1 VSHLKNKF
9 KFLVGISLKRK
20 IKTKWFAVANILL
33 AILII
38 GVSNIDNIIKFFGGD
53 FDSKTKIYVIDET
66 KVSYEMFSSAMN
78 ESVMLAFEEEKYEII
93 KSDNTKEELLEVI
106 KTDEEKDSIILI
118 IDTNETDILKA
129 EVISNDYIDTLD
141 YNLITNS
148 LNNIKL
154 VLAIQKYNIEEE
166 ALNALTSN
174 ATIERLILDETK
186 DSAEENMAAIMTTVF
201 PIIILPIFML
211 TIFLVQMI
219 GAEVNDEKTTKGMEI
234 IISNVSPKVHFFSK
248 CLAGNLFILI
258 QSLLLISY
266 VAVGI
271 FSRRLFG
278 GSDSGNIM
286 ALIGGFL
293 DGLFTQS
300 FIDSLYYIIPLILVL
315 TILTFI
321 AYSLL
326 AGILASVTTNTEDFQ
341 QMQTP
346 IMMTLL
352 VGYYLGIMA
361 GTFKGAIFIKILG
374 YVPFISSI
382 LSPSLLVMGDFTVI
396 DMFISIALTIITIFL
411 LIRYGLRI
419 YKVGILNYSSNGLW
433 KKMFKALKQK

>member
-1 VSHLKNKF
+1 LKNKF

-411 LIRYGLRI
+411 LIRYGLKI

>member
-1 VSHLKNKF
+1 VNHLKNK
-9 KFLVGISLKRK
+9 LRYLTEVSLKRK

>member
-1 VSHLKNKF
+1 MSHLKNKF

>member
-1 VSHLKNKF
+1 MKNK
-9 KFLVGISLKRK
+9 LRYLTEVSLKRK

>member
-1 VSHLKNKF
+1 LKNKF

>member
-1 VSHLKNKF
+1 MKNKF

>member
-1 VSHLKNKF
+1 MKNKF

-20 IKTKWFAVANILL
+20 IKTKWFAIANILL

-38 GVSNIDNIIKFFGGD
+38 GISNIDNIIKFFGGD
-53 FDSKTKIYVIDET
+53 FDSKTKIYVIDNT
-66 KVSYEMFSSAMN
+66 SVSYDLFSSSMN
-78 ESVMLAFEEEKYEII
+78 ESVILAFEEEKYEII

-166 ALNALTSN
+166 ALNALTTS
-174 ATIERLILDETK
+174 AVIERQILDETK

-201 PIIILPIFML
+201 PVVILPVFML

-248 CLAGNLFILI
+248 CVAGNLFILI
-258 QSLLLISY
+258 QSLLLIAY
-266 VAVGI
+266 VVIGI

-278 GSDSGNIM
+278 GAGSGNIM

-300 FIDSLYYIIPLILVL
+300 FIDSLSYIIPLVLVL

-352 VGYYLGIMA
+352 IGYYLGIMA
-361 GTFKGAIFIKILG
+361 GTFKGAVFIKILG

-382 LSPSLLVMGDFTVI
+382 LSPSLLVMGDFTII
-396 DMFISIALTIITIFL
+396 DMLISISLTVITIFL